1 MEDKKAFGSLKRKLS
16 DIMGA
21 ATVMAK
27 EMEMSQEQQLS
38 FSMVQ
43 TQIEAAYK
51 SLLISEG
58 ILFPASVLPAK
69 PKPIKR
75 SENGWVKLTDAQ
87 YAALEERYGRTVL
100 ERAIKVVDEKAQ
112 KTGNRNGWRDF
123 TLVIHNAIRDDW
135 DKCRTAP
142 VEAENRDDLIL
153 RRFMEG

>member
-21 ATVMAK
+21 AAVMAK
-27 EMEMSQEQQLS
+27 EMDPQEQLP

-43 TQIEAAYK
+43 AQIEAAYK

-58 ILFPASVLPAK
+58 ILFPASALPAK

-87 YAALEERYGRTVL
+87 YAALE
-100 ERAIKVVDEKAQ
+100 
-112 KTGNRNGWRDF
+112 
-123 TLVIHNAIRDDW
+123 
-135 DKCRTAP
+135 
-142 VEAENRDDLIL
+142 
-153 RRFMEG
+153 

>member
-21 ATVMAK
+21 AAVMAK
-27 EMEMSQEQQLS
+27 EMDPQAQLP

-43 TQIEAAYK
+43 AQIEAAYK

-58 ILFPASVLPAK
+58 ILFPASALLNK
-69 PKPIKR
+69 PKQPQVKR

-87 YAALEERYGRTVL
+87 YSALEQRYGRTVL

-112 KTGNRNGWRDF
+112 KTGNRNGWKDW

-135 DKCRTAP
+135 DKCRSAP
-142 VEAENRDDLIL
+142 VEAESRDDMIL

>member
-1 MEDKKAFGSLKRKLS
+1 MEDKKAFGSLKKKLS
-16 DIMGA
+16 DLMGA
-21 ATVMAK
+21 AAVIAK
-27 EMEMSQEQQLS
+27 EMEPQEKLP

-58 ILFPASVLPAK
+58 ILFPASTLPVK
-69 PKPIKR
+69 PKPIAIKR

-87 YAALEERYGRTVL
+87 YAALEARYGRTVL

-112 KTGNRNGWRDF
+112 KTANRNGWKDWS
-123 TLVIHNAIRDDW
+123 LVIHNAIRDDW
-135 DKCRTAP
+135 DKCRSAP
-142 VEAENRDDLIL
+142 VEEENFEEKII

>member
-16 DIMGA
+16 DLMGA
-21 ATVMAK
+21 AAVMAK
-27 EMEMSQEQQLS
+27 DMEPQEKIP

-58 ILFPASVLPAK
+58 ILFPASALPAK
-69 PKPIKR
+69 PVATKR
-75 SENGWVKLTDAQ
+75 SDNGWVKLTDAQ
-87 YAALEERYGRTVL
+87 YAALEERYGRSVL

-112 KTGNRNGWRDF
+112 KTANRNGWKDWS
-123 TLVIHNAIRDDW
+123 LVIHNAVRDDW
-135 DKCRTAP
+135 DKCRSTP
-142 VEAENRDDLIL
+142 VEAESRDDMIL